1 MAAGRKR
8 SLRRLVLF
16 GLGRVLEIGFD
27 RAGELDRHRLA
38 VAVEAAAG
46 GDADPAFGDAIF
58 LDIGLLGTLEANADA
73 ALAEVRVE
81 PRAARIEREAVGRG
95 VGHDGSFTGLGRK
108 LSSSEERRVGK
119 ACVSTCRYR
128 WAPS

>member
-46 GDADPAFGDAIF
+46 GDADPAFGDAVF

-73 ALAEVRVE
+73 ALEAVRVE
-81 PRAARIEREAVGRG
+81 PRAARIAREAVGRG
-95 VGHDGSFTGLGRK
+95 VGHDGSLTGLGRK
-108 LSSSEERRVGK
+108 ARKRVGEGQ
-119 ACVSTCRYR
+119 RGYIR
-128 WAPS
+128 